1 MEELCKPRYM
11 YVVCILYI
19 YCLAI
24 FIWAITY
31 LQIIMVV
38 VSMRSKLAMTFN
50 IPEKEICISAV
61 YIDWWI
67 IPREL
72 VFIQAEPT
80 IHWTNT
86 FSDSFHMKSQ
96 VWVSWCALN
105 QYQFWCNLLNWLVN
119 GRCFFFSGNIRGGT
133 CPMFHHQ
140 IWCLW
145 CLGFA
150 TSQIHSTVLSQ
161 YNYQKETYRLMISI
175 NHTLDIFCDIQV
187 PY

>member
-119 GRCFFFSGNIRGGT
+119 GRCFFFLVTYVEEHVLCSIIKFGAFGAWDSPHPKST
-133 CPMFHHQ
+133 VQSC
-140 IWCLW
+140 
-145 CLGFA
+145 
-150 TSQIHSTVLSQ
+150 HSTIT
-161 YNYQKETYRLMISI
+161 KKRPI
-175 NHTLDIFCDIQV
+175 D
-187 PY
+187 